1 MGKKTIIAG
10 ILFLTATCN
19 SQAEESEKAKTNP
32 DAIPPVITPEDTDL
46 DLTAEQQI
54 MLLNRKKADWLLK
67 DMKVGG
73 KPIPSSYDKKIEQL
87 QREKFDA
94 SPRQTIPL
102 KDCIKPNNVIDNDV
116 QECMNGRL
124 KKAW

>member
-1 MGKKTIIAG
+1 MRKKIIIAG
-10 ILFLTATCN
+10 ILCLTATCN
-19 SQAEESEKAKTNP
+19 SQAEELEKAKTNP
-32 DAIPPVITPEDTDL
+32 DAIPPVITLEDTDL

-54 MLLNRKKADWLLK
+54 ILLNRKKADWLLK
-67 DMKVGG
+67 DIKIGG
-73 KPIPSSYDKKIEQL
+73 KQIPSSYDKKIEQL

-116 QECMNGRL
+116 QECLNGRIE
-124 KKAW
+124 KSW

>member
-1 MGKKTIIAG
+1 MGKKIIIAG
-10 ILFLTATCN
+10 ILCSTATCY

-32 DAIPPVITPEDTDL
+32 DAIPPVITLEDTDL
-46 DLTAEQQI
+46 DLTAEQQV
-54 MLLNRKKADWLLK
+54 MLLNRKKAGWLLK
-67 DMKVGG
+67 DIKIGG
-73 KPIPSSYDKKIEQL
+73 KPMPSSYDKKIEQM

-102 KDCIKPNNVIDNDV
+102 KDCIKPNKVIDNDV

-124 KKAW
+124 LKNW

>member
-32 DAIPPVITPEDTDL
+32 GAIPPVITPEDTDL
-46 DLTAEQQI
+46 DLKAEQQI
-54 MLLNRKKADWLLK
+54 MLLNRRKADWLLK

-116 QECMNGRL
+116 QECMNGRI
-124 KKAW
+124 KKSW

>member
-1 MGKKTIIAG
+1 MRKIIIAA
-10 ILFLTATCN
+10 LLCFTATCN
-19 SQAEESEKAKTNP
+19 SQAEKSEKAKTNP
-32 DAIPPVITPEDTDL
+32 GAIPPVITPEDTDL
-46 DLTAEQQI
+46 DLTAEKQI
-54 MLLNRKKADWLLK
+54 MLLSRKKADWILK

-116 QECMNGRL
+116 QECMNGRS